1 MHKDLKRINKIKKW
15 LNSFSLDK
23 REKIIKFGY
32 AYAGFRGCD
41 DCPLSVDKN
50 GLGLRCGK
58 YTARILGIDEEKIVG
73 RGCDIIFKAF
83 ENYINKRR
91 ALKI

>member
-1 MHKDLKRINKIKKW
+1 MLKDLKRINKIKKW
-15 LNSFSLDK
+15 LNSFSLDE
-23 REKIIKFGY
+23 RERIIKFGY
-32 AYAGFRGCD
+32 ADAGFRGCD
-41 DCPLSVDKN
+41 DCPLSTDKN
-50 GLGLRCGK
+50 DLGLRCGK

-73 RGCDIIFKAF
+73 KGCDTIFKAF

>member
-1 MHKDLKRINKIKKW
+1 MSKDLKRINKIKKW
-15 LNSFSLDK
+15 LNSFSPDK
-23 REKIIKFGY
+23 RKIIIKIGY
-32 AYAGFRGCD
+32 ADAGYGGCD
-41 DCPLSVDKN
+41 NCPLSTDKN

-73 RGCDIIFKAF
+73 KGCDTIFKAF
-83 ENYINKRR
+83 ENCINKRR